1 MAVIGRTGK
10 SYSKSSNGT
19 IKVTYKDGSSR
30 TISPGQKGYAS
41 TNLTMRSDTGS
52 NKPTSSS
59 GGNSS
64 GSSSISKPTNSS
76 NGSSSSGSS
85 YNKSQSQSSLN
96 NKFSG
101 LDNFINAGT
110 NAGNGLVNPSSG
122 ENLGFSG
129 GYKYAA
135 DGGYEKLYNDLVN
148 GNVMTNDQY
157 AGQQAAYE
165 QQQAILRAQEESRKA
180 IEAQINSS
188 VAGIQANEGKIN
200 QGYEYLARQ
209 AFVQAK
215 VGQNNLTENLALNG
229 INGGATESAVL
240 GIENQYQQSL
250 AGIGQDK
257 QNALNQLNADI
268 AKVKSS
274 GNAQLAQTMSDYYMK
289 LAEASITADNENYN
303 RLMNGLNMA
312 MQQAQ
317 ITGQFNGK
325 PTLQAQQLAYDQAMR
340 NKMFES
346 DNEYRNSALELNKI
360 DSKFNRQQEIRA
372 NALNEIEMFGKVVSN
387 SLIQALGGQ
396 GVADQMAG
404 AYKNQISYMN
414 SFKKKSRS
422 SGGSSYDYG
431 SIPQSSDIY
440 GEKEEGKS
448 SKTLEGGTSSNAF
461 QSAINKNTG
470 INKNTP
476 ARIIN
481 DYYDGKI
488 SYEQLSKM
496 LAIAG
501 MNPQQFGVKKG

>member
-1 MAVIGRTGK
+1 MAVIGGSGK

-19 IKVTYKDGSSR
+19 IKVSYKDGSSK
-30 TISPGQKGYAS
+30 TISPGQKGYAN
-41 TNLTMRSDTGS
+41 TNTAMKNDTGS
-52 NKPTSSS
+52 NKPTSSGS
-59 GGNSS
+59 RNSS
-64 GSSSISKPTNSS
+64 SSSSISKPTNSS
-76 NGSSSSGSS
+76 SGSSSSGSS

-96 NKFSG
+96 NKFAGMDS
-101 LDNFINAGT
+101 FINAGT

-122 ENLGFSG
+122 ESLGFSG

-188 VAGIQANEGKIN
+188 VAGMQANEGKIN
-200 QGYEYLARQ
+200 QGYEDLARQ

-257 QNALNQLNADI
+257 QNALNQLQSDI

-289 LAEASITADNENYN
+289 LADASIAADNENYN

-312 MQQAQ
+312 MQQSQ

-325 PTLQAQQLAYDQAMR
+325 PTLQAQQLAYEQAMKQ
-340 NKMFES
+340 NLYDTDKS
-346 DNEYRNSALELNKI
+346 NIEYEKQQKAYLNAI
-360 DSKFNRQQEIRA
+360 
-372 NALNEIEMFGKVVSN
+372 NEIQAFGRVISP

-396 GVADQMAG
+396 SIADQMAKGYANQQIGTQAVSSSKKKVANSSANNYNSSHSSSIETYSKPMNSSNVNKNNKISSTPKAHGDYYAMASGKYPSHIINQYKTG
-404 AYKNQISYMN
+404 AISYIQLEN
-414 SFKKKSRS
+414 
-422 SGGSSYDYG
+422 
-431 SIPQSSDIY
+431 
-440 GEKEEGKS
+440 
-448 SKTLEGGTSSNAF
+448 TLGLMGM
-461 QSAINKNTG
+461 
-470 INKNTP
+470 TP
-476 ARIIN
+476 
-481 DYYDGKI
+481 K
-488 SYEQLSKM
+488 
-496 LAIAG
+496 
-501 MNPQQFGVKKG
+501 QFGIVKK